1 MTSGRDLVA
10 GEGEAGG
17 RENLCGEGAHREC
30 LPGQR
35 KGQLSQISSLCLLFE
50 KMTNS

>member
-10 GEGEAGG
+10 VEGGAGG

-30 LPGQR
+30 LHGQ
-35 KGQLSQISSLCLLFE
+35 KEGTIITDQLLVSFV
-50 KMTNS
+50 